1 MTTPL
6 TIDRD
11 RTGVLVLHYQNEVVG
26 APPIGWY
33 FSSSEAQQLLDRAA
47 AVLAGTRRAGITIIY
62 EVLRLR
68 EGYPE
73 IGPENRVYG
82 GIRRSGRLRDG
93 TDGAEIHAKVAPQPG
108 EVVVTG
114 RRSGAFSAT
123 DMEYVLRAKGITN
136 LVLMG
141 VATSGVVL
149 STVRQATDADYD
161 VVVLEDCCADR
172 DEEVHRV
179 LTRKVFSDQVTVV
192 NSQEFLKAIERF

>member
-1 MTTPL
+1 M
-6 TIDRD
+6 TIDRNS
-11 RTGVLVLHYQNEVVG
+11 TGVLVLHYQNEVVG

-33 FSSSEAQQLLDRAA
+33 FSSSQAQQLLDRAA
-47 AVLAGTRRAGITIIY
+47 AVLAGARQAGIPVIY

-73 IGPENRVYG
+73 IGPGNKVYG
-82 GIRRSGRLRDG
+82 GLRGSGRLREG
-93 TDGAEIHAKVAPQPG
+93 TEGAEIHSKVAPQPG
-108 EVVVTG
+108 EVVVIG
-114 RRSGAFSAT
+114 RRSGAFTAT
-123 DMEYVLRAKGITN
+123 DMEYILRAKGITN

-149 STVRQATDADYD
+149 STVRQATDTDYD

-179 LTRKVFSDQVTVV
+179 LTRKVFADQVAVV
-192 NSQEFLKAIERF
+192 SSQEFLKAIGCP